1 MWDSGAPRL
10 PAIDEKGRLLWRET
24 YSCRRTLPETAWL
37 LILVLLFIAFF
48 ILTRDA
54 LPAATLEPDLD
65 SRCALCVWLLL
76 SFVFACATAFTLAR
90 LLRMIREAITARR

>member
-1 MWDSGAPRL
+1 MWGSGAPRL

-37 LILVLLFIAFF
+37 LILVLLFVVFF

-54 LPAATLEPDLD
+54 LPAATLEPNLD
-65 SRCALCVWLLL
+65 SRGALCVWLLL
-76 SFVFACATAFTLAR
+76 SFAFACATAFTLAR
-90 LLRMIREAITARR
+90 LLRVIRETVLTRR